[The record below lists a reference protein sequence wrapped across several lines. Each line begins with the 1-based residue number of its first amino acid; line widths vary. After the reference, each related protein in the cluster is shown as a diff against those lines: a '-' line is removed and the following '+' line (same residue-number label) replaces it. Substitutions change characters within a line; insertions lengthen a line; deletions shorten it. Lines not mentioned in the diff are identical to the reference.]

1 MVPGTAEDSVLT
13 QVFWRV
19 RHILKG
25 RVMRILVVEDERSLA
40 ELVADRLKKERYV
53 VDISYDGEDGL
64 YNALTGIYDLIL
76 LDVMLP
82 KKDGFEVLSEI
93 RQEGIT
99 SKVIMLTARGELDDK
114 LKGFSEGA
122 NDYVP
127 KPFHIDELI
136 ARVSAQL
143 RIEKTVKDS
152 LEIGN
157 VLLDFKVPALV
168 NKETG
173 ESIKINNKEFQ
184 LLELFMMNPNQVLSK
199 ERIFDRIW
207 GMDNDSMSNNL
218 EAYISFVRK
227 KLKLLEADVTVKAV
241 RNMGYKIEQVE
252 S

>member
-1 MVPGTAEDSVLT
+1 
-13 QVFWRV
+13 
-19 RHILKG
+19 
-25 RVMRILVVEDERSLA
+25 MRILLVEDEHSLA
-40 ELVADRLKKERYV
+40 DLVADRLKKERYV
-53 VDISYDGEDGL
+53 VDVSYDGEEGL

-82 KKDGFEVLSEI
+82 KKDGFEILREI
-93 RQEGIT
+93 RTEGIT

-143 RIEKTVKDS
+143 RTEKTVKDS
-152 LEIGN
+152 LEMGN
-157 VLLDFKVPALV
+157 TLLDFKAPAVV

-184 LLELFMMNPNQVLSK
+184 LLEYFMMNPNQVLSK
-199 ERIFDRIW
+199 DQIFDRIW
-207 GMDNDSMSNNL
+207 GMDNDSISNNL

-227 KLKLLEADVTVKAV
+227 KLKALDSDVTVKAV
-241 RNMGYKIEQVE
+241 RNMGYKIEKIE
-252 S
+252 D

>member
-1 MVPGTAEDSVLT
+1 
-13 QVFWRV
+13 
-19 RHILKG
+19 
-25 RVMRILVVEDERSLA
+25 MRILVVEDERSLA

-157 VLLDFKVPALV
+157 MLLDFKVPALV
-168 NKETG
+168 NKETR